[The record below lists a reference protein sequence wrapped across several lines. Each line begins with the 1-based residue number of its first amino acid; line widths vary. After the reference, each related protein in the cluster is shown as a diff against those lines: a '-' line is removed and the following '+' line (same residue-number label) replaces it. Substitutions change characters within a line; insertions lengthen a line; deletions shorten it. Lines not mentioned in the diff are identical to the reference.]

1 MAGVDAGG
9 SFAVASSLVVYFTGV
24 GAADIVGIV
33 LCGRF
38 GLYFNLVS
46 VSGCIDEEPLLY
58 TVQNL

>member
-1 MAGVDAGG
+1 MAGMDAGG
-9 SFAVASSLVVYFTGV
+9 GFAFDSSLLFCFTGA

-46 VSGCIDEEPLLY
+46 VSGCINEEPLLY